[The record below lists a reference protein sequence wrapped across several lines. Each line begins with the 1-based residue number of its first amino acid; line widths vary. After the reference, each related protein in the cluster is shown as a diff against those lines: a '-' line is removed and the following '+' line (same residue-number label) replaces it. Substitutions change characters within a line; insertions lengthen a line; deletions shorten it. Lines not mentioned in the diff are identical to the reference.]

1 MCSRKRKPRFPPAV
15 LLLAAAA
22 AAAASCGVCC
32 WGSFAPRMFL
42 IPPKQRGNAAT
53 VQHGSGISH
62 SRLAALSAQQ
72 KQQQQQK
79 KEKEIVQR
87 RRANQEK
94 QRQRLLQQK
103 EERRQAKKSRQQQ
116 QHEQLEDKDRLGDRS
131 KEELAAKKAKLRLQ
145 QQQNRK
151 EQLRKHRL
159 LLRQRQ
165 QQANMQRLQQRLR
178 LPQLRTAAREAEE
191 QQQQQ
196 NKLGSSTTREG
207 KALKLRETK
216 HLLQTSLTLVRLSSS
231 STSSDGGKEV
241 SVGLTNSQK
250 QRMFDALVQRGLHK
264 FVLLK
269 RIKNSLMRT
278 AILQLQ
284 QEQQQQQE
292 RKAQRDVVLEDE
304 EMHARLWG
312 RWDDP
317 PLSEDEFL
325 EAFGVDASSL
335 EDKEEAAEGAPAPS
349 GSSKSGAVGSSSKSG
364 AVGSSSKSGAK
375 KKKGGG
381 KGSGV
386 ASSGS
391 ACDGDAQ
398 QLPQDLSSMDL
409 PEPANYAEAVEAAA
423 EAEQRAMAAIRVAGA
438 SRSVAESAAL
448 LLPHLEGECLY
459 AFVHASAAAE
469 NRLGEALQL
478 LLQHAAEAAADNR
491 ERATE
496 ASQDIGRRKP
506 GDKYTLVPVEGMP
519 PLEALPIFRQPR
531 SRAAGKAAKGVEAVA
546 AASTAAAAAKAAAA
560 EAALGA
566 PPPAACTPFPL
577 VKVLVLTPDRII
589 PPASVSLL
597 AKLPDRKSLTAR
609 LLETFLTPTFRLLS
623 AVQYAPRLLSA
634 SLRAKQQQLLGI
646 LRLCYAATSVVKE
659 TGRTSVDGLAAVSLV
674 A

>member
-1 MCSRKRKPRFPPAV
+1 MPQQYSSSSSISNRSTSRWVISGAF
-15 LLLAAAA
+15 LLPL
-22 AAAASCGVCC
+22 SLY
-32 WGSFAPRMFL
+32 S
-42 IPPKQRGNAAT
+42 
-53 VQHGSGISH
+53 GSGISH

-72 KQQQQQK
+72 KQQQQK

-116 QHEQLEDKDRLGDRS
+116 QHEQLEDKD
-131 KEELAAKKAKLRLQ
+131 Q
-145 QQQNRK
+145 
-151 EQLRKHRL
+151 
-159 LLRQRQ
+159 
-165 QQANMQRLQQRLR
+165 
-178 LPQLRTAAREAEE
+178 
-191 QQQQQ
+191 
-196 NKLGSSTTREG
+196 
-207 KALKLRETK
+207 
-216 HLLQTSLTLVRLSSS
+216 
-231 STSSDGGKEV
+231 
-241 SVGLTNSQK
+241 
-250 QRMFDALVQRGLHK
+250 
-264 FVLLK
+264 
-269 RIKNSLMRT
+269 
-278 AILQLQ
+278 
-284 QEQQQQQE
+284 
-292 RKAQRDVVLEDE
+292 DE

-349 GSSKSGAVGSSSKSG
+349 G
-364 AVGSSSKSGAK
+364 SSKSGAK

-448 LLPHLEGECLY
+448 LLPHLEGECL
-459 AFVHASAAAE
+459 
-469 NRLGEALQL
+469 
-478 LLQHAAEAAADNR
+478 

-646 LRLCYAATSVVKE
+646 LRLCCAEGRHQQLLRGLLQQHVKQKGNEGETS
-659 TGRTSVDGLAAVSLV
+659 
-674 A
+674 